1 MVRDLKINLQHRE
14 VEVEQLETTLSVGK
28 MHLL

>member
-14 VEVEQLETTLSVGK
+14 VEVEQLETTLSIGK

>member
-1 MVRDLKINLQHRE
+1 MVQNLKILLQHRE

>member
-1 MVRDLKINLQHRE
+1 MVRDLKIHLQHRE

>member
-14 VEVEQLETTLSVGK
+14 VEVEQLEATLSVGK